1 MVANKITNASIVNL
15 ASIVGKY
22 GNIGQSN
29 YCASKAAVE
38 LFTKTAAKEFGQFGI
53 RCNAVLPGF
62 IKTPMTDAIP
72 DKVKQKFLAFI
83 PAGRFGYTNGNDTNN
98 FI

>member
-1 MVANKITNASIVNL
+1 MIENHVGNCSVINL

-38 LFTKTAAKEFGQFGI
+38 IFTKSVAKELAQFGI
-53 RCNAVLPGF
+53 RCNVVLPGF
-62 IKTPMTDAIP
+62 IKTPMTDAVP
-72 DKVKQKFLAFI
+72 DKVKDKFVKQI
-83 PAGRFGYTNGNDTNN
+83 PLRRFGTPEGNKK
-98 FI
+98 FVF